1 MDTIREFLSLFICTS
16 RDTEAMREEKKKKK
30 QTLRLIRKY
39 SIPFM
44 ITDRQSGESLPTTP
58 LSKYNEAKHELVVD
72 AYEFMNVMN
81 A

>member
-1 MDTIREFLSLFICTS
+1 MYTIAEFFSLFVCTS
-16 RDTEAMREEKKKKK
+16 NEVAREEKKKKI
-30 QTLRLIRKY
+30 QTLRLIRKH

-44 ITDRQSGESLPTTP
+44 ITDRYSGEVLPSTP
-58 LSKYNEAKHELVVD
+58 LSKYDENKHELVVD